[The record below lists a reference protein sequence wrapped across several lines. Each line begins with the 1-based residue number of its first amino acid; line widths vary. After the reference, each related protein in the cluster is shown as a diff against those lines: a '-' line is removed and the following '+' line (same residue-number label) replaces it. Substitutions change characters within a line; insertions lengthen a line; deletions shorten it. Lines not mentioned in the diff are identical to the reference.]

1 MIRQATDRDYPAL
14 SQLWLKSSL
23 AAHTFISESCWQEM
37 LPSVEQHFLPNSET
51 FVFEDRHRLKGF
63 ISVLENNYIGALFVA
78 PEFQKQRIGSKLL
91 RYIRR
96 RRPHLNLK
104 VYVKNEIALRF
115 YQSAGF
121 KILGEQIDRTTG
133 ETELLMSWAV
143 GCISGFQKR
152 RQGDS

>member
-1 MIRQATDRDYPAL
+1 MIRQATRRDYPAL

-23 AAHTFISESCWQEM
+23 SAHSFISASYWQKMEK
-37 LPSVEQHFLPNSET
+37 SVEKYYLPNSKT
-51 FVFEDRHRLKGF
+51 FVFEDRRKLKGF
-63 ISVLENNYIGALFVA
+63 ISLTENNYIGALFVA

-104 VYVKNEIALRF
+104 VFVKNDIALRF

-121 KILGEQIDRTTG
+121 KILGEQIDQTTG
-133 ETELLMSWAV
+133 ETELMMSWAV
-143 GCISGFQKR
+143 GCISGFHKR
-152 RQGDS
+152 CQGDS